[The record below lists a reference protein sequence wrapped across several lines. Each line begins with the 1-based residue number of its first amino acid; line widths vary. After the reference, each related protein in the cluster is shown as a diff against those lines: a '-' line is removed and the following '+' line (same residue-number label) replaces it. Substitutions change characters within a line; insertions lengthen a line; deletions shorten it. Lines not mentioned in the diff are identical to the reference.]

1 MDEGFSFLPIP
12 SRSEKPRKNGMTM
25 VIDTGLGIVE
35 TRDRLEVCA
44 EFIDLWKLGWATSQ
58 LQPQSVIKSKIS
70 DLVRNNISI
79 CNGGTLL
86 ELAEYRGISSDLFS
100 KLKEIG
106 ADSTEISSGSLDI
119 ETSRICE
126 LINEAKSFGLRPFCE
141 VGKKI
146 PEDDHEIPEYNRRI
160 KMFIDAGAE
169 KVIVESRESGVGV
182 GIMDSKG
189 EIDEEGLDK
198 MLEGVDVNNVIFEAP
213 RKHQQVFLIKKF
225 GPEVNLGNISPND
238 VISLETL
245 RRGLRGDTIDDL
257 YFVVGERHLRKRG
270 WRDIS

>member
-1 MDEGFSFLPIP
+1 MDEGFSFLPMP

-58 LQPQSVIKSKIS
+58 LQPQSVIKTKIS

-86 ELAEYRGISSDLFS
+86 ELAEYQGISTDLFS

-106 ADSTEISSGSLDI
+106 ADSTEISSGSLEI

-126 LINEAKSFGLRPFCE
+126 LINEAKSFDLRPFCE
-141 VGKKI
+141 VGKKM
-146 PEDDHEIPEYNRRI
+146 PEDDHEMPEYNRRI

-169 KVIVESRESGVGV
+169 KVIVESRESGAGVGV
-182 GIMDSKG
+182 MDSRG

-198 MLEGVDVNNVIFEAP
+198 MLEGIDVNNVIFEAP
-213 RKHQQVFLIKKF
+213 RKHQQVFFIKKF
-225 GPEVNLGNISPND
+225 GPEVNLGNIPPND

-245 RRGLRGDTIDDL
+245 RRGLRGDTIDEL
-257 YFVVGERHLRKRG
+257 YFVVGDRHLRKRG